1 VDFLIVSS
9 HQNRLISLIMM
20 MEDLLA
26 HHNSGANGNGTALTT
41 TTTTSEDTAAAGAP
55 SAPTSAPILLTS
67 SKISADDNV
76 FAAAPAVAEDMHNTP
91 SPNTTTLAGDEQQQ
105 QNNDKTDHQHTA
117 SVAVHPT
124 NTTATAA
131 ATLPAASLDLKS
143 ALPARPGF
151 PDGLKVLLVDED
163 QTSLDEAKALLEEC
177 HFEVTPFDSAKEAIA
192 NLNKQETVYDVAMF
206 AAALFL
212 EGSDAAE
219 LQETSIDKCQL
230 PVVLVANSSSISL
243 VMRGV
248 QKGAVDVLLKPLVR
262 HRLINIWQHAVRK
275 ILGGKPATSN
285 ANATAAA
292 AAATPTAANTSAA
305 AAAPATAAGSADTT
319 KQPQQP
325 DTPPDATE
333 AQQQRPTTNQPT
345 NQPSTATN
353 NNNQP
358 SSTNPPPTGR
368 AGSAKAS
375 KRSGGKATPNPMSS
389 SVPPPPPPPPPPPM
403 GASATPGGTFLPPP
417 PGSMQQHQGGQPP
430 PPPPPY
436 RMYMMPPNA
445 YNTGAPNSAVG
456 PARWTG
462 HGPPPPPSHHYP
474 PCGPPGYPMPGGPP
488 QGNYGAPP
496 YGYGGQAPPGP
507 GGPYGA
513 HLYGSNMGGQ
523 FDGGWQGSGSN
534 MGTRGGMA
542 MGGQRRSMSYNV
554 LDHPPP
560 AVPPQVELR
569 SIDATSSGPLGLDL
583 KKSQSFLNL
592 LENSVSHTD
601 NGSGVP
607 PTPGVTKPASASD
620 LTNQPPD
627 PPPT

>member
-1 VDFLIVSS
+1 
-9 HQNRLISLIMM
+9 MM
-20 MEDLLA
+20 MEDLSA
-26 HHNSGANGNGTALTT
+26 HHNSGANGGGTALTT

-345 NQPSTATN
+345 NHQP
-353 NNNQP
+353 QP
-358 SSTNPPPTGR
+358 ITTTSHRRRILHPLDVQAVPR
-368 AGSAKAS
+368 HRKEVV
-375 KRSGGKATPNPMSS
+375 GKQRLTPC
-389 SVPPPPPPPPPPPM
+389 
-403 GASATPGGTFLPPP
+403 LPPYHHRRRRHRRRRWVLALHLEERFYRR
-417 PGSMQQHQGGQPP
+417 HQGQC
-430 PPPPPY
+430 
-436 RMYMMPPNA
+436 
-445 YNTGAPNSAVG
+445 NSTKA
-456 PARWTG
+456 A
-462 HGPPPPPSHHYP
+462 
-474 PCGPPGYPMPGGPP
+474 
-488 QGNYGAPP
+488 NL
-496 YGYGGQAPPGP
+496 
-507 GGPYGA
+507 
-513 HLYGSNMGGQ
+513 HLHLHR
-523 FDGGWQGSGSN
+523 
-534 MGTRGGMA
+534 T
-542 MGGQRRSMSYNV
+542 
-554 LDHPPP
+554 
-560 AVPPQVELR
+560 EC
-569 SIDATSSGPLGLDL
+569 T
-583 KKSQSFLNL
+583 
-592 LENSVSHTD
+592 
-601 NGSGVP
+601 
-607 PTPGVTKPASASD
+607 
-620 LTNQPPD
+620 
-627 PPPT
+627 